1 MQKRKAF
8 AFDPV
13 ENGVFKFMD
22 SYISLLSYGFSLPES
37 MHASMWYYG

>member
-8 AFDPV
+8 AFDLV

-22 SYISLLSYGFSLPES
+22 SYISLPES